1 MLKTLHKMMSSY
13 SVQQKSTLL
22 GFVCFIKNGALPKHH
37 VTAELC
43 LNVDFSIGELDRI
56 HSPPLVKYPVLNTF
70 IILSF
75 FGQKFVSVVRKRQ
88 FTLPSLTNSFVQL

>member
-13 SVQQKSTLL
+13 NVQQKNTLL
-22 GFVCFIKNGALPKHH
+22 GLVCFMKNSALPEHH

-56 HSPPLVKYPVLNTF
+56 HSPSVVKYPVLNTF

-75 FGQKFVSVVRKRQ
+75 FWQKFVSVVRKK
-88 FTLPSLTNSFVQL
+88 QLLY

>member
-13 SVQQKSTLL
+13 SVQQKKTLL
-22 GFVCFIKNGALPKHH
+22 SLVSFMKNSALPEHH
-37 VTAELC
+37 VTAALC

-56 HSPPLVKYPVLNTF
+56 HSLVKYPVLNTF

-75 FGQKFVSVVRKRQ
+75 FWQKFVSVVRKK
-88 FTLPSLTNSFVQL
+88 